1 MFFMCL
7 KIFLARIIDVSIGTV
22 RTVLVVKGN
31 RLLGAILAFFEVFIW
46 FFAAREAL
54 NTIDSIL
61 IPIFYAG
68 GFATG
73 TYIGTL
79 ISNNY
84 LDGLIGIQ
92 IITKSNLALKIIKEI
107 RASGYGVSVIDLK
120 NTQDNI
126 SKKMLLIQLNK
137 KRLKDITKIVRNIDP
152 NAFVIINETKYVQKG
167 VIK

>member
-1 MFFMCL
+1 MCL
-7 KIFLARIIDVSIGTV
+7 KIFLTSNIDVSIGTI

-107 RASGYGVSVIDLK
+107 RNSGYGVSVIDLK

-137 KRLKDITKIVRNIDP
+137 KRLKDITKIVRRLDP
-152 NAFVIINETKYVQKG
+152 NAFVIINETKCVQKG

>member
-1 MFFMCL
+1 MFFICL
-7 KIFLARIIDVSIGTV
+7 KIFFARIIDVSIGTV

-31 RLLGAILAFFEVFIW
+31 RLLGSILAFFEVFIW

-107 RASGYGVSVIDLK
+107 RESGYGVSVIDLK

-137 KRLKDITKIVRNIDP
+137 KRLKDITKIVRKIDS

>member
-137 KRLKDITKIVRNIDP
+137 KRLKEITKIVRRLDP

>member
-84 LDGLIGIQ
+84 LDGLISIQ

-137 KRLKDITKIVRNIDP
+137 KRLKEITKIVRRLDP

>member
-137 KRLKDITKIVRNIDP
+137 KRLKDITKIVRRLDP